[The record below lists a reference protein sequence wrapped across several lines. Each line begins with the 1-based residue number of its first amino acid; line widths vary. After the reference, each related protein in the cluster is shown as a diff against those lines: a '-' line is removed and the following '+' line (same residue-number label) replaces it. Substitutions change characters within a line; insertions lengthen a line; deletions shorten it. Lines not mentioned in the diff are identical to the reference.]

1 MRNSEPIGIRPILFR
16 RSDAS
21 EIGCPFTLVMTSPAL
36 IPAFSA
42 GESAMTSLTTA
53 PISILSPKVVA
64 KSGVNV
70 PSDRPIGCWSSWAAT
85 ARVVEIQ
92 TVRRPLHA
100 LRLFSRADRA
110 TPPTTEASPSKA
122 NRFGPRGKPWS
133 ADHDRGWDRSFE
145 ERYRNLRRYSAGVMR
160 RPNITTA
167 QAT

>member
-1 MRNSEPIGIRPILFR
+1 VAAFTAEFDPQPFHLDEEAAEGPHRRSLGHLPLQARPDGRFSAFASVNTAVTSWEAALRIKVMRNSEPIGIRPILFR

-85 ARVVEIQ
+85 AR
-92 TVRRPLHA
+92 
-100 LRLFSRADRA
+100 
-110 TPPTTEASPSKA
+110 
-122 NRFGPRGKPWS
+122 G
-133 ADHDRGWDRSFE
+133 
-145 ERYRNLRRYSAGVMR
+145 
-160 RPNITTA
+160 
-167 QAT
+167 